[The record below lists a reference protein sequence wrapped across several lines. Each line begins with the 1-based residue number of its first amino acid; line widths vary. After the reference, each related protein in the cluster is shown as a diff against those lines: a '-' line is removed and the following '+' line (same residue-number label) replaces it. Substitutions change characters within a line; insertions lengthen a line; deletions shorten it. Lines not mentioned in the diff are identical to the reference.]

1 MVDVSANADTLR
13 ALEDVASRLTV
24 RRSAL
29 DGKVSMYVDGSETL
43 ESHLRY
49 VLGTYGPVRLMPDA
63 KEKVNVR
70 NNRPCRGRLVRRLQK
85 PKAESQV
92 YSRASGARARGT
104 WNASACAS
112 LHPYRHRL
120 IHC

>member
-13 ALEDVASRLTV
+13 ALEDVARRLTV

-49 VLGTYGPVRLMPDA
+49 VLGTYGPVRLLPDV
-63 KEKVNVR
+63 KEHALSLIK
-70 NNRPCRGRLVRRLQK
+70 
-85 PKAESQV
+85 
-92 YSRASGARARGT
+92 
-104 WNASACAS
+104 AS
-112 LHPYRHRL
+112 LQERRIMAEEWSRYAEA
-120 IHC
+120 